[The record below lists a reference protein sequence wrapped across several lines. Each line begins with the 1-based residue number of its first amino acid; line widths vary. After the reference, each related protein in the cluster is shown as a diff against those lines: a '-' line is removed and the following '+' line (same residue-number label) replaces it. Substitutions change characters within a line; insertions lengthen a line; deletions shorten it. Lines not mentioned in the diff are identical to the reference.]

1 MDKYSTEKISQ
12 SIFYFILFLLT
23 GCANQLPPGGGEV
36 DKIPPEI
43 VEVYPSNG
51 TTNFKDDYFEL
62 TFSEYVD
69 KRSFKDALFISP
81 AFDKNPEIE
90 WSGKTVRV
98 NFVEPLKE
106 NITYVATIGTD
117 LVDYNNKNR
126 MAGAFNFTFATGNE
140 IDKRIVT
147 GKVFSEK
154 ADGVMIFAYRF
165 EVDTVNPAKQKPD
178 YISQAGKSGDFNLLG
193 LAQGKYRIFA
203 VKDEFHDLLMQID
216 QDKYGV
222 PFKEIVFEKEDSLFS
237 NLNFFLSS
245 ADTVSPRLI
254 SANMTDKYHLL
265 VNFTEPI
272 DSNLIISPNFYL
284 YDSTANKKSAVK
296 YAFKGSTKPT
306 EIVLVPSEIFPIENN
321 VYLFVDTV
329 KDRSGNIHYSDFSL
343 VNLTEKVDTIK
354 NQISNILPPFA
365 TRNADYQHQ
374 AFEFFF
380 RDAFDSTTAKT
391 GIIFTDTL
399 SKAVG
404 YKVRF
409 TDDATMSIIPNKD
422 LEPNKDYIIK
432 IDFNK
437 FLDAAGN
444 EHDSVY
450 TYKFKT
456 IAGFDFTGIDGK
468 ISGTDD
474 KNMQLVLQGIDG
486 RKLTYSTQP
495 DKTKKF
501 IFDRVEAGKY
511 TLWAYSD
518 EDSSATYNYGYPY
531 PYKPS
536 EEFNYY
542 KDTLSLRPR
551 WKVSDVLFNFKTK

>member
-1 MDKYSTEKISQ
+1 MDKYSTEKLSKY
-12 SIFYFILFLLT
+12 IFYFILFLLT

-36 DKIPPEI
+36 DRIPPEVI
-43 VEVYPSNG
+43 EVYPANG
-51 TTNFKDDYFEL
+51 TTNFSEDYFEL

-98 NFVEPLKE
+98 NFAEPLKE

-117 LVDYNNKNR
+117 LVDFNNKNR
-126 MAGAFNFTFATGNE
+126 MARAFNFTFATGNE

-147 GKVFSEK
+147 GKVYSEK

-165 EVDTVNPAKQKPD
+165 DVDTLNPAKHKPD
-178 YISQAGKSGDFNLLG
+178 YISQAGKSGDYSLLG
-193 LAQGKYRIFA
+193 LAAGKYRIFS
-203 VKDEFHDLLMQID
+203 VKDEFRDLLVQID
-216 QDKYGV
+216 QDKYGI
-222 PFKEIVFEKEDSLFS
+222 PFKDIIFEKEDSLFS

-245 ADTVSPRLI
+245 ADTVAPRLI

-272 DSNLIISPNFYL
+272 DSSLISSPNFYL
-284 YDSTANKKSAVK
+284 YDSTANKKSSFK

-306 EIVLVPSEIFPIENN
+306 EIVLVPSEILPVENN

-329 KDRSGNIHYSDFSL
+329 RDKSGNVYHADYSL

-354 NQISNILPPFA
+354 NQISNVIPPFG
-365 TRNADYQHQ
+365 TRTADYLNQS
-374 AFEFFF
+374 FKFFF
-380 RDAFDSTTAKT
+380 RDAFDSTLAKT
-391 GIIFTDTL
+391 GITFTDTL
-399 SKAVG
+399 KNSVS
-404 YKVRF
+404 YNTNF
-409 TDDATMSIIPNKD
+409 MDDATLSILPKND

-432 IDFNK
+432 IDLNK
-437 FLDAAGN
+437 FIDAAGN
-444 EHDSVY
+444 KHDSIY
-450 TYKFKT
+450 IYKFKT
-456 IAGFDFTGIDGK
+456 ISGFDFTGLDGK
-468 ISGTDD
+468 ISGVDD
-474 KNMQLVLQGIDG
+474 KNIQLILQGIDG
-486 RKLTYSTQP
+486 RKLTYSAQP

-511 TLWAYSD
+511 ILWAFSD
-518 EDSSATYNYGYPY
+518 DDSSGTFNYGYPY
-531 PYKPS
+531 PFKPA

-542 KDTLSLRPR
+542 RDTINLRPR
-551 WKVSDVLFNFKTK
+551 WKVSDILFNFKN